1 MPNIRKEVNTMEK
14 IFEIVKS
21 YIPED
26 KQADVKAK
34 IGGKLEAT
42 LKEKEINV
50 KRELSEKFK
59 VDLFFEGENTEEAY
73 KKSAFVKKEL
83 YDKVAKDHTE
93 ALANLESLTKE
104 KEELEKAKELFEAE
118 KKIHTSSLGLVSV
131 GFNPERLHLIKN
143 ELTGNAEEDV
153 KNIKDKYPEMFQV
166 IAGKSPHAKR
176 DTEPKK
182 TEAQLYIERRK
193 KEAERKF

>member
-26 KQADVKAK
+26 KQADVKAE

-42 LKEKEINV
+42 LANREKEI
-50 KRELSEKFK
+50 KRELSSKFK
-59 VDLFFEGENTEEAY
+59 VDLFAEDIEKAY
-73 KKSAFVKKEL
+73 KNNAFIKKED
-83 YDKVAKDHTE
+83 YDKVVEENKK

-104 KEELEKAKELFEAE
+104 KEELEKAKESLEVE
-118 KKIHTSSLGLVSV
+118 KSRYASSLGLVSA

-166 IAGKSPHAKR
+166 IAGKNPYGKK
-176 DTEPKK
+176 DPEPKK
-182 TEAQLYIERRK
+182 NEAQLYIERRK
-193 KEAERKF
+193 KEIERKI